1 MPSFYAVTLLFSLFV
16 LFHPFEAYAGKY
28 DESFNLDVKINKTDK
43 KHPDDSELEHTTI
56 ICKIE
61 SNSYKKEDFNI
72 KLIKGSI
79 VKSCYC
85 REEKSSPLN
94 LNKLVCTPYQCEC
107 TPETTHEVEYYNW
120 TRFKTRKN
128 TCKYFMNKLFN
139 VYERPSPA
147 R

>member
-1 MPSFYAVTLLFSLFV
+1 MPFYYAATLLFSLFV
-16 LFHPFEAYAGKY
+16 FFHPFETYAGEY
-28 DESFNLDVKINKTDK
+28 FESFKLNVKINKTDK
-43 KHPDDSELEHTTI
+43 KDPDDSELEHTTI

-79 VKSCYC
+79 VKSCDC
-85 REEKSSPLN
+85 REEKSTQYN
-94 LNKLVCTPYQCEC
+94 LNKLVGTPYECEC
-107 TPETTHEVEYYNW
+107 SPKTAYDVEYYNW
-120 TRFKTRKN
+120 LRFKTRKN